1 MYCTNCG
8 KEVKDDDNFC
18 SGCGFNLK
26 AEGNAQSPA
35 EGVYALP
42 ENQTSGKKLSKKN
55 STGIIYGLG
64 AVAAALIYT
73 LLPTDIVS
81 DIIPVVGWL
90 DDAGIDFAAV
100 LFAVSR
106 FIAGKKK

>member
-42 ENQTSGKKLSKKN
+42 ESQTSEKKLSKKN

-64 AVAAALIYT
+64 SLILYILSLR
-73 LLPTDIVS
+73 LLIFKLPIF
-81 DIIPVVGWL
+81 IL
-90 DDAGIDFAAV
+90 LL
-100 LFAVSR
+100 LFFLS
-106 FIAGKKK
+106 GDKS